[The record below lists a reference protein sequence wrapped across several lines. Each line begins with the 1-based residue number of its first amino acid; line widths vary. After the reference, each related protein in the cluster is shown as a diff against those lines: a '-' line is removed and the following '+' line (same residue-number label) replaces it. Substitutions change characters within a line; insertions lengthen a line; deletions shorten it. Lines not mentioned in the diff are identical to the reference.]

1 MAETTAT
8 NSATSNTI
16 SSDYYLANKTTDKK
30 TGKSSLDKDAFLQ
43 LLVTQLQN
51 QDPTS
56 PMDDKEFISQM
67 AQFSSLEQM
76 QNVAKS
82 IDSLSQIAKQSQLMQ
97 YNSFIGKNITWHE
110 ASDKKD
116 EKGNAIINT
125 GNGIVS
131 KIAFSGDS
139 VKITLEDGKT
149 LDPANISEVVGSNE
163 NLNNYPNF
171 VNSSSSSNSLVEASL
186 LIGKNVSYKS
196 DTETSET
203 TASVKSAKK
212 SSDGNIL
219 FVLSN
224 GKEVKANQLSSISE

>member
-1 MAETTAT
+1 MAETPAT
-8 NSATSNTI
+8 NSATANAI
-16 SSDYYLANKTTDKK
+16 SSDYYLANKKTDKE
-30 TGKSSLDKDAFLQ
+30 TGNSSLGKDAFMQ

-97 YNSFIGKNITWHE
+97 YNSFIGKDVTWHE

-125 GNGIVS
+125 GNGTVS

-149 LDPANISEVVGSNE
+149 LDPANISEVVGSNA
-163 NLNNYPNF
+163 NSNNI
-171 VNSSSSSNSLVEASL
+171 SNSLVEASL

-196 DTETSET
+196 DTETAET
-203 TASVKSAKK
+203 TASVKSVKK

-224 GKEVKANQLSSISE
+224 GKEVKANQLSSISQ

>member
-8 NSATSNTI
+8 NSAASNAI
-16 SSDYYLANKTTDKK
+16 SSDYYLANKKTDKN
-30 TGKSSLDKDAFLQ
+30 TGNSSLDKDAFMQ

-82 IDSLSQIAKQSQLMQ
+82 IDSLSEIAKQSQLMQ
-97 YNSFIGKNITWHE
+97 YNSFIGKDVTWHE

-125 GNGIVS
+125 GDGIVS
-131 KIAFSGDS
+131 KITFSGDS

-149 LDPANISEVVGSNE
+149 LAPANISEVNGSNASS
-163 NLNNYPNF
+163 NN
-171 VNSSSSSNSLVEASL
+171 SSNSLVEASL
-186 LIGKNVSYKS
+186 LIGKNVAYK
-196 DTETSET
+196 DDMETAET
-203 TASVKSAKK
+203 TAIVKSVKKA
-212 SSDGNIL
+212 SDGNIL

>member
-16 SSDYYLANKTTDKK
+16 SSDYYLANKKSDKK
-30 TGKSSLDKDAFLQ
+30 TGNSSLDKDAFMQ

-82 IDSLSQIAKQSQLMQ
+82 IDSLSEIAKQSQLMQ
-97 YNSFIGKNITWHE
+97 YNSFIGKDVTWHE

-149 LDPANISEVVGSNE
+149 LEPANISEVNGSNT
-163 NLNNYPNF
+163 
-171 VNSSSSSNSLVEASL
+171 NSNSYSNSLVEASL
-186 LIGKNVSYKS
+186 LIGKNIAYKS
-196 DTETSET
+196 ETETDTS
-203 TASVKSAKK
+203 ASVKSVKK

-224 GKEVKANQLSSISE
+224 GKEVKADQLSSISE

>member
-16 SSDYYLANKTTDKK
+16 SSDYYLANKKSDKK
-30 TGKSSLDKDAFLQ
+30 TGNSSLDKDAFMQ

-82 IDSLSQIAKQSQLMQ
+82 IDSLSEIAKQSQLIQ
-97 YNSFIGKNITWHE
+97 YNSFIGKDVTWHE

-149 LDPANISEVVGSNE
+149 LEPANISEVNGSNT
-163 NLNNYPNF
+163 
-171 VNSSSSSNSLVEASL
+171 NSNSYSNSLVEASL
-186 LIGKNVSYKS
+186 LIGKNVAYKS
-196 DTETSET
+196 ETETET
-203 TASVKSAKK
+203 TASVKSVKK

-224 GKEVKANQLSSISE
+224 GKEVKADQLSSISE

>member
-16 SSDYYLANKTTDKK
+16 SSDYYLANKKSDKK
-30 TGKSSLDKDAFLQ
+30 TGNSSLDKDAFMQ

-82 IDSLSQIAKQSQLMQ
+82 IDSLSEIAKQSQLIQ
-97 YNSFIGKNITWHE
+97 YNSFIGKDVTWHE

-149 LDPANISEVVGSNE
+149 LEPANISEVNGSNT
-163 NLNNYPNF
+163 
-171 VNSSSSSNSLVEASL
+171 NSYSNSLVEASL
-186 LIGKNVSYKS
+186 LIGKNVAYKS
-196 DTETSET
+196 ETETET
-203 TASVKSAKK
+203 TASVKSVKK

-224 GKEVKANQLSSISE
+224 GKEVKADQLSSISE

>member
-8 NSATSNTI
+8 NSATSNTV
-16 SSDYYLANKTTDKK
+16 SSDYYLANKKNDKK
-30 TGKSSLDKDAFLQ
+30 TGNSSLDKDAFLQ

-82 IDSLSQIAKQSQLMQ
+82 IDSLSEIAKQSQLMQ
-97 YNSFIGKNITWHE
+97 YNSFIGKDITWHE

-116 EKGNAIINT
+116 EKGNAVINT
-125 GNGIVS
+125 GNGTVS
-131 KIAFSGDS
+131 KITFSGDS
-139 VKITLEDGKT
+139 VKITLEDGKI
-149 LDPANISEVVGSNE
+149 LDPANISEVVGSNA
-163 NLNNYPNF
+163 NTNNSN
-171 VNSSSSSNSLVEASL
+171 NSSNSLVEASL

-196 DTETSET
+196 DAETEEITD
-203 TASVKSAKK
+203 SVKSVKK

>member
-16 SSDYYLANKTTDKK
+16 SSDYYLANKKSDKK
-30 TGKSSLDKDAFLQ
+30 TGNSSLDKDAFMQ

-56 PMDDKEFISQM
+56 RMDDKEFISQM

-82 IDSLSQIAKQSQLMQ
+82 IDSLSEIAKQSQLMQ
-97 YNSFIGKNITWHE
+97 YNSFIGKDVTWHE

-149 LDPANISEVVGSNE
+149 LEPANISEVNGSNT
-163 NLNNYPNF
+163 
-171 VNSSSSSNSLVEASL
+171 NSNSYSNSLVEASL
-186 LIGKNVSYKS
+186 LIGKNIAYKS
-196 DTETSET
+196 ETETDTSS
-203 TASVKSAKK
+203 SVKSVKK

-224 GKEVKANQLSSISE
+224 GKEVKADQLSSISE

>member
-8 NSATSNTI
+8 SSATSNTI
-16 SSDYYLANKTTDKK
+16 TSDYYLANKKNDKK
-30 TGKSSLDKDAFLQ
+30 TGNSSLDKDAFMQ

-82 IDSLSQIAKQSQLMQ
+82 IDSLSEIAKQSQLMQ
-97 YNSFIGKNITWHE
+97 YNSFIGKDVTWHE

-116 EKGNAIINT
+116 EKGNTIINT

-149 LDPANISEVVGSNE
+149 LEPANISEVNGSNT
-163 NLNNYPNF
+163 
-171 VNSSSSSNSLVEASL
+171 NSNSSSNSLVEASL
-186 LIGKNVSYKS
+186 LIGKNVAYKS
-196 DTETSET
+196 ETETET
-203 TASVKSAKK
+203 TASVKSVKK

-224 GKEVKANQLSSISE
+224 GKEVKADQLSSISE

>member
-16 SSDYYLANKTTDKK
+16 SSDYYLANKKSDKK
-30 TGKSSLDKDAFLQ
+30 TGNSSLDKDAFMQ

-82 IDSLSQIAKQSQLMQ
+82 IDSLSEIAKQSQLMQ
-97 YNSFIGKNITWHE
+97 YNSFIGKDVTWHE

-116 EKGNAIINT
+116 EKGNTIINT

-149 LDPANISEVVGSNE
+149 LEPANISEVNGSNT
-163 NLNNYPNF
+163 
-171 VNSSSSSNSLVEASL
+171 NSNSSSNSLVEASL
-186 LIGKNVSYKS
+186 LIGKNVAYKS
-196 DTETSET
+196 ETETET
-203 TASVKSAKK
+203 TASVKSVKK

-224 GKEVKANQLSSISE
+224 GKEVKADQLSSISE

>member
-8 NSATSNTI
+8 SSATSNTI
-16 SSDYYLANKTTDKK
+16 TSDYYLVNKKNDKK
-30 TGKSSLDKDAFLQ
+30 TGNSSLDKDAFMQ

-82 IDSLSQIAKQSQLMQ
+82 IDSLSEIAKQSQLMQ
-97 YNSFIGKNITWHE
+97 YNSFIGKDVTWHE

-116 EKGNAIINT
+116 EKGNTIINT

-149 LDPANISEVVGSNE
+149 LEPANISEVNGSNT
-163 NLNNYPNF
+163 
-171 VNSSSSSNSLVEASL
+171 NSNSSSNSLVEASL
-186 LIGKNVSYKS
+186 LIGKNVAYKS
-196 DTETSET
+196 ETETET
-203 TASVKSAKK
+203 TASVKSVKK

-224 GKEVKANQLSSISE
+224 GKEVKADQLSSISE

>member
-16 SSDYYLANKTTDKK
+16 SSDYYLANKKSDKK
-30 TGKSSLDKDAFLQ
+30 TGNSSLDKDAFMQ

-82 IDSLSQIAKQSQLMQ
+82 IDSLSEIAKQSQLMQ
-97 YNSFIGKNITWHE
+97 YNSFIGKDVTWHE

-149 LDPANISEVVGSNE
+149 LEPANISEVNGSNT
-163 NLNNYPNF
+163 N
-171 VNSSSSSNSLVEASL
+171 SNSYSNPLVEASL
-186 LIGKNVSYKS
+186 LIGKNIAYKS
-196 DTETSET
+196 ETETDTS
-203 TASVKSAKK
+203 ASVKSVKK

-224 GKEVKANQLSSISE
+224 GKEVKADQLSSISE

>member
-16 SSDYYLANKTTDKK
+16 SSDYYLANKKSDKK
-30 TGKSSLDKDAFLQ
+30 TGNSSLDKDAFMQ

-56 PMDDKEFISQM
+56 RMDDKEFISQM

-82 IDSLSQIAKQSQLMQ
+82 IDSLSEIAKQSQLMQ
-97 YNSFIGKNITWHE
+97 YNSFIGKDVTWHE

-149 LDPANISEVVGSNE
+149 LEPANISEVNGSNT
-163 NLNNYPNF
+163 
-171 VNSSSSSNSLVEASL
+171 NSNSSSNSLVEASL
-186 LIGKNVSYKS
+186 LIGKNVAYKS
-196 DTETSET
+196 ETETET
-203 TASVKSAKK
+203 TASVKSVKK

-224 GKEVKANQLSSISE
+224 GKEVKADQLSSISE